1 MLEAVGGDSPKL
13 ITVATENSP
22 DAIHKEVTRLAELF
36 GTQDHAK
43 AYLADFDTQ
52 YAALSD
58 NVKARVGDA
67 KPVVVTQLFMPP
79 FVFFA
84 GLTPAGSYGPMP
96 MTPEE
101 LKKLSDL
108 KPTMVFENSHMPA
121 GQAIIEATGAT
132 KVDLI
137 NFPGDDLELLSVFRK
152 NADTLIAAFKK

>member
-1 MLEAVGGDSPKL
+1 MMKKFL
-13 ITVATENSP
+13 IPALLIASLSGCSSYNAKYQVP
-22 DAIHKEVTRLAELF
+22 VP
-36 GTQDHAK
+36 QDHAK

-52 YAALSD
+52 YADLAAK
-58 NVKARVGDA
+58 VKTRVGDA
-67 KPVVVTQLFMPP
+67 KPVVFTQLFMTP

-152 NADTLIAAFKK
+152 NADTLIAAFN